1 MTKLFFPISTL
12 TAVSSACVICM
23 LVHLKGETI
32 SNSILGDDGTYLEI
46 YYLDTF
52 NLNRDIKNTKPRIH
66 QFTNVKCCKMSFKAF
81 DMKWQGLKCLLK

>member
-1 MTKLFFPISTL
+1 MISLGKDPTALPCEMTKLFFTISTL

-32 SNSILGDDGTYLEI
+32 STSILGYDGTYLEI

-52 NLNRDIKNTKPRIH
+52 NLFVT
-66 QFTNVKCCKMSFKAF
+66 
-81 DMKWQGLKCLLK
+81 